1 MYSRF
6 TKNVPTDGRITLI
19 IPTIGRDT
27 LTRTLESLIAQTN
40 PDWNAIVVFD
50 GISPS
55 IKSPDVRIQ
64 FIEIPNKK
72 NAGFVRNEGIK
83 VATTEWIGFVDDD
96 DILTPNYIEC
106 FNRDK
111 INTDVVLFR
120 MKMPDGKIIPVPGD
134 TEFKFGEV
142 GISFCYKR
150 TIAINQKLLF
160 ENIAGMIPGVCEDWG
175 LLYRLRN
182 NIYKI
187 KISPDVTY
195 VVRPN

>member
-1 MYSRF
+1 
-6 TKNVPTDGRITLI
+6 
-19 IPTIGRDT
+19 
-27 LTRTLESLIAQTN
+27 
-40 PDWNAIVVFD
+40 
-50 GISPS
+50 
-55 IKSPDVRIQ
+55 
-64 FIEIPNKK
+64 
-72 NAGFVRNEGIK
+72 
-83 VATTEWIGFVDDD
+83 
-96 DILTPNYIEC
+96 
-106 FNRDK
+106 
-111 INTDVVLFR
+111 

-175 LLYRLRN
+175 LLYRLRS

-195 VVRPN
+195 VVRPD